1 MALTDLSQGVSGG
14 SGIGINDLIDAEI
27 VTYQTLTVVNVAN
40 QYFDIAVAPGQGG
53 KLKMYT
59 MEGVP
64 LQYGVDYTV
73 NIPLLRIEWAGL
85 GLDGLVSA
93 GDTFQL
99 VYLTTA

>member
-27 VTYQTLTVVNVAN
+27 VSYQTITLTNVTN
-40 QYFDIAVAPGQGG
+40 KYFDIAVAPGAGG
-53 KLKMYT
+53 KLKIYT
-59 MEGVP
+59 MEGIA

-73 NIPLLRIEWAGL
+73 NIPLLRVEWTGL
-85 GLDGLVSA
+85 TLDGLVAA